1 VKVVKTYLELLR
13 GRGVTRILLSQLVAR
28 FPHGMLSIAFLIH
41 TEEVHNSFAAAGLVV
56 AAISLG
62 EAIAGPISSRLMA
75 RWGMRPLLSVMTV
88 VAVITLSS
96 LALFQLSVPFMILLG
111 FIGGCSFPPIQPA
124 VRTIYPKL
132 VPNRLL
138 TPLFSLD
145 ATAQELIWIVGPV
158 LTTFVAMRFGSV
170 QAVLVT
176 MAFLAAGGIWFIT
189 SPSVGQVRIPMS
201 KRRLGGVLSRP
212 PVLISMALG
221 MTLVACFAAVEA
233 GIIGLYGK
241 SGPEAGWILAIYALG
256 SLVGGLGWGHR
267 EIAPWSMTRRL
278 ALVFVGLAAASL
290 SSDFWWLAV
299 TLFISG
305 LGVAPALT
313 VLFANVSATMKFSE
327 TAESY
332 AWIGSGQLIGAGLG
346 SAIAGLCI
354 DHFGAQTAIIAAAAF
369 ALVTAL
375 GALGTFRWSP
385 DLRGGHGAPLPD
397 TAPVQT
403 IS

>member
-1 VKVVKTYLELLR
+1 
-13 GRGVTRILLSQLVAR
+13 
-28 FPHGMLSIAFLIH
+28 M
-41 TEEVHNSFAAAGLVV
+41 
-56 AAISLG
+56 
-62 EAIAGPISSRLMA
+62 
-75 RWGMRPLLSVMTV
+75 
-88 VAVITLSS
+88 
-96 LALFQLSVPFMILLG
+96 
-111 FIGGCSFPPIQPA
+111 
-124 VRTIYPKL
+124 
-132 VPNRLL
+132 
-138 TPLFSLD
+138 
-145 ATAQELIWIVGPV
+145 
-158 LTTFVAMRFGSV
+158 LTTFVALRVGSV
-170 QAVLVT
+170 EAVLAA
-176 MAFLAAGGIWFIT
+176 MAFLAAGGLWFIT

-212 PVLISMALG
+212 PVIISTLLG
-221 MTLVACFAAVEA
+221 LTLVACFAAVEA
-233 GIIGLYGK
+233 GIIGLFGED
-241 SGPEAGWILAIYALG
+241 GPEAGWILAIYALG
-256 SLVGGLGWGHR
+256 SLVGGLAWGHR

-278 ALVFVGLAAASL
+278 LLVFAGLAAASL

-346 SAIAGLCI
+346 SAVAGLCI
-354 DHFGAQTAIIAAAAF
+354 DHFGAQTAIIAATLF
-369 ALVTAL
+369 ALITAI

-397 TAPVQT
+397 TGPVET